1 MVVQSGID
9 KSGQIAGCV
18 TVPDLPL
25 ALNISGFKQERAARG
40 QLATRRTAG
49 RPVLTAFGAAK
60 PRSPDTAWCVWC
72 SALGP
77 A

>member
-1 MVVQSGID
+1 MVVQSGIE
-9 KSGQIAGCV
+9 KSGQIAACV

-49 RPVLTAFGAAK
+49 RRRF
-60 PRSPDTAWCVWC
+60 
-72 SALGP
+72 
-77 A
+77 